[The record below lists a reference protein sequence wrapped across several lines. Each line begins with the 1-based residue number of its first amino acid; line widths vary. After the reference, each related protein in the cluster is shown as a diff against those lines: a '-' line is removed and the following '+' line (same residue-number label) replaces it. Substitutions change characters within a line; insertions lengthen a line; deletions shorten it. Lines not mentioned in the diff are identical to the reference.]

1 MTKITDKIDSSSIN
15 WMGNTHYPY
24 ISVLSCCFCVYHVQY
39 HVKKNHN
46 LVENV
51 HLQEW
56 DQILSIRN
64 FSNNNQSARLGK
76 INTNIKTAVQYK
88 CFFRTRLWSIV
99 AERSGS
105 TFVIDDHDITLETII
120 SAQWCKH
127 KWFVCVGRSSWNPTV
142 SHFSVAVKF
151 WTLLIGIFFWSKC
164 GNLTRGYTLHIKK
177 IWQYVFEFSR
187 RE

>member
-1 MTKITDKIDSSSIN
+1 MLFLCLLCGVPCK
-15 WMGNTHYPY
+15 
-24 ISVLSCCFCVYHVQY
+24 
-39 HVKKNHN
+39 KKN
-46 LVENV
+46 

-56 DQILSIRN
+56 HQILSIRN
-64 FSNNNQSARLGK
+64 CSKNNQSARLGK
-76 INTNIKTAVQYK
+76 IHTDMKTVVQYK

-127 KWFVCVGRSSWNPTV
+127 KWFVCVGRSSWNPAV
-142 SHFSVAVKF
+142 SHFSAAVKF
-151 WTLLIGIFFWSKC
+151 WTLFL
-164 GNLTRGYTLHIKK
+164 NLMRGYALHIKK
-177 IWQYVFEFSR
+177 IWQCVFEFSR